1 MRDTNDI
8 RPFDEALYDE
18 PQDRLGISTTSSL
31 ICLVKALG
39 ASVRPGT
46 RSTTDTPK

>member
-8 RPFDEALYDE
+8 RSYDEALHDE
-18 PQDRLGISTTSSL
+18 PQERLGISTTSSL
-31 ICLVKALG
+31 ICLAKALG

-46 RSTTDTPK
+46 RNRTDVPK